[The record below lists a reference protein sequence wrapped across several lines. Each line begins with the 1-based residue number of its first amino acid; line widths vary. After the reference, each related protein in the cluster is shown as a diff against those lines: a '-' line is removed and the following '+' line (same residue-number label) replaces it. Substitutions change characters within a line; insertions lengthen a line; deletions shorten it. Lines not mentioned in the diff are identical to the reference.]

1 MNYHFTY
8 KIDELFAMVNLETI
22 AISDRIG
29 SDSVATLNRL
39 ADVIPLTN
47 DDIIYFNIFLNRGGA
62 RVFEAMAAYA
72 ETVDSDGNEIYP
84 YYITDETDT
93 TYPKS
98 IVYKISL
105 HTDVKP
111 AIAIPLIT
119 STICKALV
127 TFIIKEWLKLKGF
140 NDMVTIK
147 EIEFENSLS
156 DIKRGLTFG
165 IRATKT
171 YRTF

>member
-8 KIDELFAMVNLETI
+8 KIDELFDMVNLETV

-29 SDSVATLNRL
+29 SDSMATLNRL
-39 ADVIPLTN
+39 SDVIPLTN
-47 DDIIYFNIFLNRGGA
+47 DDIVYFNIFLNRGGA
-62 RVFEAMAAYA
+62 RVFEALAAYA
-72 ETVDSDGNEIYP
+72 ELVDVDGEDVYP
-84 YYITDETDT
+84 YYITDSTDT
-93 TYPKS
+93 VYPS
-98 IVYKISL
+98 RVVYKITL
-105 HTDVKP
+105 HDQIKP
-111 AIAIPLIT
+111 AIAIPLLT

-127 TFIIKEWLKLKGF
+127 TFIVKEWLKLKGF
-140 NDMVTIK
+140 NEMVTIK
-147 EIEFENSLS
+147 EIEFEKTLS